1 MEFTARLRH
10 LQASAQK
17 VRLVADLIRGK
28 DAQDAVNILQLT
40 KKGRALYEELFPQ
53 LLRREDEILA
63 CLSAQERKQL
73 SMLLGKIEQSLDLI
87 QTSEEAD
94 AKQAY

>member
-1 MEFTARLRH
+1 MHAH
-10 LQASAQK
+10 AQIHHQP
-17 VRLVADLIRGK
+17 RRDHA
-28 DAQDAVNILQLT
+28 AT
-40 KKGRALYEELFPQ
+40 LYEELFPQ

-73 SMLLGKIEQSLDLI
+73 SALLGKIEQSLDLI

-94 AKQAY
+94 AKEAY

>member
-1 MEFTARLRH
+1 LLAGILPVFVDITPASRLNP
-10 LQASAQK
+10 SYE
-17 VRLVADLIRGK
+17 
-28 DAQDAVNILQLT
+28 
-40 KKGRALYEELFPQ
+40 LYEELFPQ

-73 SMLLGKIEQSLDLI
+73 SALLGMIEQSLDLI
-87 QTSEEAD
+87 QTGEEAD

>member
-1 MEFTARLRH
+1 MTTLLHQGLIEGGENEADRREFR
-10 LQASAQK
+10 
-17 VRLVADLIRGK
+17 
-28 DAQDAVNILQLT
+28 LQLT

-63 CLSAQERKQL
+63 CLSGQERKQL
-73 SMLLGKIEQSLDLI
+73 SALLGKIEQSLDLI

-94 AKQAY
+94 AKEAY

>member
-1 MEFTARLRH
+1 
-10 LQASAQK
+10 
-17 VRLVADLIRGK
+17 
-28 DAQDAVNILQLT
+28 
-40 KKGRALYEELFPQ
+40 

-73 SMLLGKIEQSLDLI
+73 SALLGKIEHSLDLI